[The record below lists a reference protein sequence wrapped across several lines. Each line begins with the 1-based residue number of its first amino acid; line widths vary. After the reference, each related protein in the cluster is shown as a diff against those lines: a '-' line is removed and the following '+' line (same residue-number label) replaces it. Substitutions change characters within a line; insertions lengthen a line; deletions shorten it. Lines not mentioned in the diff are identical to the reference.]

1 MGLYSTYDHAEL
13 RRPLMIMSLSGWVD
27 AGGAGTGA
35 AKVLTTDMDLIAE
48 FDTDALF
55 DYRANRPVLHL
66 EGGEVKT
73 VTWPSLDVRLLPGE
87 DRDVVVFSG
96 MEPDFGWK
104 RLATSVAELATGLA
118 VRRLVTLGA
127 VPAAVPHTLPVPV
140 LTTTSDSALLLAEDE
155 LLEGTLVVPGAAVS
169 IITNALVDAGIPAI
183 GYWAQVPHY
192 VQETY
197 HPAVAALLRRTAQQT
212 DLVLDLTGVDQDAS
226 DQVERLDEIVA
237 GRPEAAAYLERLEQI
252 AGEGVPTADEIGA
265 EVERFLRDQGD
276 EGPFG

>member
-1 MGLYSTYDHAEL
+1 MGLFTTFDHDPL
-13 RRPLMIMSLSGWVD
+13 QRPVMIMSLSGWVD

-35 AKVLTTDMDLIAE
+35 ANILAEGMDLLAE

-55 DYRANRPVLHL
+55 DYRANRPVLHI
-66 EGGEVKT
+66 ESGEVKT
-73 VTWPSLDVRLLPGE
+73 VTWPSLELRLRRGE
-87 DRDVVVFSG
+87 GHDVVIFSG

-104 RLATSVAELATGLA
+104 GLA
-118 VRRLVTLGA
+118 NDVAGMATDLAVERLVTMGA

-140 LTTTSDSALLLAEDE
+140 LTTASDTSLLLDDDE

-169 IITNALVDAGIPAI
+169 IITNAIVDAGIPAI

-192 VQETY
+192 VRETY
-197 HPAVAALLRRTAQQT
+197 HPAVAALLRKTAQQGDFVV
-212 DLVLDLTGVDQDAS
+212 DLAEVDQEAA
-226 DQVERLDEIVA
+226 DQVARLDEIVA

-252 AGEGVPTADEIGA
+252 AGEGLPTADEIGA